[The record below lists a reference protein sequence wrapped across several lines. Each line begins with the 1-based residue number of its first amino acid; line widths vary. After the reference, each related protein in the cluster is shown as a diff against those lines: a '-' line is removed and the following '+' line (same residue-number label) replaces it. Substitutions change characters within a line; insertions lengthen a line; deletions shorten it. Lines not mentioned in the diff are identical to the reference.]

1 MPPPTALPPA
11 AIPPRRRRLAVL
23 ALLALGAG
31 CAPLPPGPD
40 AARAIAPEFVRR
52 AGAGGPPGAAP
63 GTCWGAIVE
72 PAVIETVTEQF
83 PEPATADTP
92 AGFRTETHQRMI
104 RDRTEH
110 WFRTLC
116 PEEVTAEL
124 VASLQRALAA
134 RGLYAG
140 PVSGVQDAA
149 TLAAIRAYQ
158 AGLGLDSALLS
169 LDAARR
175 LGLAAYGV
183 AG

>member
-1 MPPPTALPPA
+1 MPQPPALPRA
-11 AIPPRRRRLAVL
+11 AIPPRRRRLAAP
-23 ALLALGAG
+23 ALLALAAA
-31 CAPLPPGPD
+31 CTPLPPGPD
-40 AARAIAPEFVRR
+40 AARAITPELVRR

-83 PEPATADTP
+83 PVAASGDTP

-104 RDRTEH
+104 RDRTEQ

-116 PEEVTAEL
+116 PEEATGDL

-140 PVSGVQDAA
+140 PISGIQDSA

-158 AGLGLDSALLS
+158 AGLGLDSGLLS

-175 LGLAAYGV
+175 LGIAAYGA

>member
-1 MPPPTALPPA
+1 MPQPSAPPRA
-11 AIPPRRRRLAVL
+11 AILPRRLAAP
-23 ALLALGAG
+23 ALLALVAA

-83 PEPATADTP
+83 PVAASADTP
-92 AGFRTETHQRMI
+92 AGFRTETHQRI
-104 RDRTEH
+104 VRERTEH

-116 PEEVTAEL
+116 PQAATADL
-124 VASLQRALAA
+124 IASLQRALAA

-140 PVSGVQDAA
+140 PISGVQDGA
-149 TLAAIRAYQ
+149 TQAAIHTYQ
-158 AGLGLDSALLS
+158 AGLGLDSGLLS

-175 LGLAAYGV
+175 LGLAAYG
-183 AG
+183 AGG